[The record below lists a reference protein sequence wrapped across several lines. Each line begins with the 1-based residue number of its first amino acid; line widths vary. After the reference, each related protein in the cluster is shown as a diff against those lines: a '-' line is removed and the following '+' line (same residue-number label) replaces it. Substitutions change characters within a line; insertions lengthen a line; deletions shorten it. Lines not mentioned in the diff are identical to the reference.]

1 MNSHN
6 VYEEKVTITAE
17 HIQNFAAFS
26 GDFNPVHFDD
36 EAAKS
41 QGFKGRIAHGMLTAS
56 LFSSLLA
63 NKFPGPGTI
72 YLNQT
77 FKFHA
82 PIYLGESIFLKI
94 ELIAAKEGK
103 PICTFSTEA
112 KGEDGQ
118 IKISGE
124 AVVRSPRPLQMV

>member
-1 MNSHN
+1 MNTQN
-6 VYEEKVTITAE
+6 IYEEKVTITAE
-17 HIQNFAAFS
+17 HIQNFATFS

-36 EAAKS
+36 EAARA

-56 LFSSLLA
+56 LFSSLFA
-63 NKFPGPGTI
+63 NKFPGPGSI

-82 PIYLGESIFLKI
+82 PIYLGETIILKL
-94 ELIAAKEGK
+94 ELIAVKEGK
-103 PICTFSTEA
+103 PIGTFITEA
-112 KGEDGQ
+112 RGEDGQ